1 MHLGMFS
8 TCSALHATNV
18 RADWLAAQVT
28 VDVRLADG
36 YRSYPLQER
45 NGSVPVAV
53 KGIDYLEYEVNAGLL
68 STKPRS
74 NRQMTGHEAQTRT
87 QADL

>member
-45 NGSVPVAV
+45 NGSAPVAV
-53 KGIDYLEYEVNAGLL
+53 KGIDYEVNTGLL

-74 NRQMTGHEAQTRT
+74 DRQMTGHEAQTRT